1 MCPVTATQDLAKRQ
15 VALLGKMLLY
25 SIDHLTEE
33 EHQIYDSLVEELA
46 ARADTKKEISARA
59 TSSHPEVP
67 PVRQPSDPR
76 APHPHEKP
84 DYSQHPQNRKL
95 QGLKPEN
102 VVRLFVECWD
112 KQDFKQ
118 EYFCLSDQ
126 FKQGHRAHQT
136 MEDYVNSR
144 YEKYS
149 QRHFTGPLSK
159 QVVEISAP
167 VIEGDMAAVQAA
179 ERHMGK
185 NEDMILYRSYS
196 LLFENTSWRI
206 LDFKTNQKRVRKRF

>member
-1 MCPVTATQDLAKRQ
+1 MCPVSTQQDLPKRQ

-33 EHQIYDSLVEELA
+33 EHQVYDSLVEELA
-46 ARADTKKEISARA
+46 ARADSRREISIRPAA
-59 TSSHPEVP
+59 SHDTPAKGA
-67 PVRQPSDPR
+67 SDPR
-76 APHPHEKP
+76 PVQPLEKP
-84 DYSQHPQNRKL
+84 DYSQYPQSRKL
-95 QGLKPEN
+95 QGLKPEM

-126 FKQGHRAHQT
+126 FRQGQRARQSLDEYIH
-136 MEDYVNSR
+136 SR

-149 QRHFTGPLSK
+149 QRHLTGPISK

-167 VIEGDMAAVQAA
+167 VVEGDLAAVQVA
-179 ERHMGK
+179 ERHTGRS
-185 NEDMILYRSYS
+185 EDMILYRSYS
-196 LLFENTSWRI
+196 LIFENTAWRI
-206 LDFKTNQKRVRKRF
+206 LDFKTNQKRARKRI